1 MTRRENGQSTV
12 EFAILV
18 PLILFLLI
26 GVVDFGRIIHSQLQ
40 LELVTQDAAR
50 MAGLGESDE
59 MVKSY
64 AIDNFIVGDASELS
78 VSVSPAGEK
87 DSGTYVTVEITYPEK
102 ILNPFGDYAIPF
114 TVKTSSTTRVE

>member
-1 MTRRENGQSTV
+1 MMRRENGQSTV

-18 PLILFLLI
+18 PLIFFLLI
-26 GVVDFGRIIHSQLQ
+26 GVVDFGRVIHSQLQ

-50 MAGLGESDE
+50 MAGLGESDA
-59 MVKSY
+59 MVTSY
-64 AIDNFIVGDASELS
+64 VIDNFNAGDASQLS

-87 DSGTYVTVEITYPEK
+87 DPGTYVTVEITYPEQ
-102 ILNPFGDYAIPF
+102 IFNPLGDYALPF

>member
-1 MTRRENGQSTV
+1 MMRRENGQSTV

-18 PLILFLLI
+18 PLIFFLLI
-26 GVVDFGRIIHSQLQ
+26 GVVDFGRVIHSQLQ

-64 AIDNFIVGDASELS
+64 AIDNFVSGDASELS
-78 VSVSPAGEK
+78 VNVSPAGEK
-87 DSGTYVTVEITYPEK
+87 DPGTYVTVDITYPEK
-102 ILNPFGDYAIPF
+102 IFNAFGDYAIPF

>member
-1 MTRRENGQSTV
+1 MMKRENGQSTV

-18 PLILFLLI
+18 PLIFFLLI
-26 GVVDFGRIIHSQLQ
+26 GVVDFGRVIHSQLQ

-64 AIDNFIVGDASELS
+64 AIDNFIAGDASQLS

-87 DSGTYVTVEITYPEK
+87 DPGTYVTVEITYPEQ
-102 ILNPFGDYAIPF
+102 IFNPLGDYAIPF

>member
-1 MTRRENGQSTV
+1 MIKREDGQSLV

-18 PLILFLLI
+18 PLILALLVGI
-26 GVVDFGRIIHSQLQ
+26 VDFGRVIHSQLQ

-59 MVKSY
+59 RVKSY
-64 AIDNFIVGDASELS
+64 ALDNFVSGDSSKLD
-78 VSVSPAGEK
+78 VTVSPDGEK
-87 DSGTYVTVEITYPEK
+87 DSGTYVTVEMTYPES
-102 ILNPFGDYAIPF
+102 IFNMLGDYSIPF

>member
-1 MTRRENGQSTV
+1 MIRREDGQSLV

-18 PLILFLLI
+18 PLIFALMI
-26 GVVDFGRIIHSQLQ
+26 GIVDFGRVIHSQLQ

-64 AIDNFIVGDASELS
+64 AIDNFVSGDASKLS
-78 VSVSPAGEK
+78 VNISPSGEK
-87 DSGTYVTVEITYPEK
+87 NSGTYVTVEMTYPES
-102 ILNPFGDYAIPF
+102 IFNMFGDYSIPF